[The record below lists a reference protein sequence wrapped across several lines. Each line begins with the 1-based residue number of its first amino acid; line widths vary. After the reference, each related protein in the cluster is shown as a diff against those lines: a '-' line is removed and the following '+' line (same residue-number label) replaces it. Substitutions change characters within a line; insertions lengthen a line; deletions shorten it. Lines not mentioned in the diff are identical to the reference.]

1 VAEDYPPRQR
11 PDPEGTTVRNAPQR
25 PSTVVPGAQL
35 GLKPGHERKRLKERR
50 QQQPVARPPPG
61 DPRKNDTEAAGQ
73 KGRPGASQYQSKK
86 GKGPRGPPAGINDS
100 EGDHLGI
107 EDAARLAG
115 TQNQLFDILRR
126 VGGIGVGVVFVV
138 AIAIVVVVV
147 VVVVIVVKFPIG
159 IKAQLERSDR
169 IRGGVGRIELVYNR
183 TGHDGVVAPVA
194 LPQAGKP
201 TGARQ
206 EDQE

>member
-1 VAEDYPPRQR
+1 MLP
-11 PDPEGTTVRNAPQR
+11 R

-126 VGGIGVGVVFVV
+126 VGGVRVRVRVVFVV
-138 AIAIVVVVV
+138 AIAIAIAIAII
-147 VVVVIVVKFPIG
+147 VVIVIVKFPIG